1 MKKKVETVVKR
12 NAWSNGNGLPPSFT
26 RRARR
31 GGRGRGAPAHR
42 SARAARQPTR
52 RAYAVART
60 HRARL
65 SLIAPG
71 AHSVALTPPVPPNP
85 PQTAQTAFGEWRAG
99 AALPSVS
106 LRRPLARAPS
116 PAPAPAVCPKR
127 PDPSAHPLPP
137 ALPLRLSCSVR
148 PPALPLRRSTSIHTY
163 IHTYIH

>member
-1 MKKKVETVVKR
+1 MKKKVKTVVKR
-12 NAWSNGNGLPPSFT
+12 NAWSNGNGPPPSFT
-26 RRARR
+26 RPAGG
-31 GGRGRGAPAHR
+31 GGRPLI
-42 SARAARQPTR
+42 AARPSNLPVEPTPSL
-52 RAYAVART
+52 A
-60 HRARL
+60 
-65 SLIAPG
+65 LIAAG
-71 AHSVALTPPVPPNP
+71 AHSVALTPPVPPKP
-85 PQTAQTAFGEWRAG
+85 PQTAQTAFGERRAG
-99 AALPSVS
+99 VALPSVS